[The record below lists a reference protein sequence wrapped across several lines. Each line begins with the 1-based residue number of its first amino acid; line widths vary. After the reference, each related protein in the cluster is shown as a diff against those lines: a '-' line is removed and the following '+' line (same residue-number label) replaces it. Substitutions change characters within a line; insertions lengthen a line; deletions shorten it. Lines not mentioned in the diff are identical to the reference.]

1 MRVNIRWKLMGAF
14 LLVILLMGGVLYFYL
29 SHTLENYLVMET
41 EKGLSH
47 EARLARLMAEKEVR
61 ELRRDAPYLASTIFR
76 ETGARVTIIS
86 PQGEVMG
93 DSAIK
98 PDKLRELENHLG
110 RPEVQEALKS
120 GRGSSIRYSS
130 TIETSMLYVAYPFT
144 SVGGEAGIIR
154 LAFPLAALEKAKE
167 SLHSILGFSLLMA
180 MLVSLLLSF
189 ILSHVTSRS
198 LRYLAASAARIG
210 KGEYKGRVTVESGDE
225 IGELAEVMNDMAIR
239 IEGQLASIYAEKNR
253 LDAILRGMGEGV
265 MLTDASG
272 VITLVNPAF
281 LELFSL
287 EKEEAEGR
295 PLIHITRHPAL
306 HTAFRTVV
314 ETKNERLEEMTLPLN
329 GEKTVLTHWVPLLE
343 GGETNGV
350 VAVFHDISDLK
361 RLEKVRKDFVANV
374 SHELRT
380 PVTVIKGYTETLLG
394 DALTKDH
401 ERALRFIGI
410 IHNHAERLANLISD
424 LLILSELES
433 GAMLLKMGAES
444 IEAAAQRACALLEM
458 KAGDKRITMD
468 LSGIRKAPPVLAD
481 SKRIEQ
487 VLINLIDNAIK
498 YTPENGTITISAREE
513 GDMLAIEVKDTGIGI
528 PPNDLQRL
536 FERFY
541 RVDSARSREQ
551 GGTGLGLSIV
561 KHIVQLHGGTVAVE
575 STPGKGSTFSFT
587 LKKAQNLQFDN

>member
-47 EARLARLMAEKEVR
+47 EARLARLMAGKEVKDM
-61 ELRRDAPYLASTIFR
+61 RRDAPYLASTIFR
-76 ETGARVTIIS
+76 ETGTRVTIIS
-86 PQGEVMG
+86 SQGEVMG

-130 TIETSMLYVAYPFT
+130 TIETPMLYVAYPFN

-154 LAFPLAALEKAKE
+154 LAFPLTALEKAKA

-180 MLVSLLLSF
+180 MLVSLVLSF

-198 LRYLAASAARIG
+198 LRDLAASAARIG
-210 KGEYKGRVTVESGDE
+210 KGEYKRRVTVESRDE

-239 IEGQLASIYAEKNR
+239 IEGQLASISAEKNR

-295 PLIHITRHPAL
+295 PLIHITRHPSL
-306 HTAFRTVV
+306 HAAFRSVV

-329 GEKTVLTHWVPLLE
+329 GEKTALTHWVPLLE

-380 PVTVIKGYTETLLG
+380 PVTVIKGYTETLRSDLIRT
-394 DALTKDH
+394 DP
-401 ERALRFIGI
+401 ECALRFIGI

-433 GAMLLKMGAES
+433 GAMSLKMGAES

-458 KAGDKRITMD
+458 KAGDKRITME
-468 LSGIRKAPPVLAD
+468 LSGTRKAPPVLAD

-498 YTPENGTITISAREE
+498 YTPENGTITISAHEE

-528 PPNDLQRL
+528 PPNDLPRL

-575 STPGKGSTFSFT
+575 STPGKGSIFSFT
-587 LKKAQNLQFDN
+587 LRKAYC